1 MLSRVETRKPTMNF
15 FKLILFTLSIFLISA
30 CSESKYEK
38 MSYTELKEK
47 QRHCDSVPKK
57 STVFATGCENIRKEI
72 ERRKE
77 EKRASGK

>member
-1 MLSRVETRKPTMNF
+1 MKISRIGLFTT
-15 FKLILFTLSIFLISA
+15 LILLIAA

-38 MSYTELKEK
+38 MSYSELKEK

-72 ERRKE
+72 ERRQE
-77 EKRASGK
+77 ERKSK